1 MEVANQSSPNIDRSY
16 TKDDAY
22 QCIGMINSWISN
34 IDTKT
39 SFALAFVGVLIGVIF
54 NRGIPKA
61 FVTITMVSKVS
72 ELSGGDIIAAILVG
86 ILYIASFLSV
96 FTFLLVMIA
105 RVKNIRNI
113 QSVFFFDSI
122 ANQDLSDYQNRIEMI
137 SEKEMIEDLVEQ
149 IHTNSQICMKKVK
162 YYKYST
168 YLLVITMIL
177 WFICEVF
184 RLV

>member
-1 MEVANQSSPNIDRSY
+1 MEANNQSSQDIDGKY

-22 QCIGMINSWISN
+22 QSIGMINSWISN

-61 FVTITMVSKVS
+61 FATVTMVSRIS
-72 ELSGGDIIAAILVG
+72 ELRGGDIIATILVAL
-86 ILYIASFLSV
+86 LYMVSFLSV
-96 FTFLLVMIA
+96 CSFLLVMIA
-105 RVKNIRNI
+105 RVKNVRNT
-113 QSVFFFDSI
+113 QSVFFFGSI
-122 ANQDLSDYQNRIEMI
+122 ANQKLVDYQSRIGMI
-137 SEKEMIEDLVEQ
+137 SEKEIIEDLVEQ
-149 IHTNSQICMKKVK
+149 IHTNSQICMKKIK
-162 YYKYST
+162 YYKYGT

-184 RLV
+184 RLI